1 MKKALFLLFILPLA
15 AFAQKDYKTHTVGP
29 KESLSSIG
37 RLYNINGREL
47 ANYNKIDYD
56 KGLSLGQVLKIPV
69 KDVNTDVVI
78 PPPPAKPVQETKI
91 VAAKP
96 GAAIYHTVEKKQ
108 TLYAVSKMY
117 NTTVDNIKKW
127 NSLSA
132 DGVSEGAKIIVG
144 YGAAAANNKTTN
156 LPETKLPENT
166 PEQKNIAVI
175 KQEGVIEKTPP
186 VVKQETKPEKKEEP
200 VKKTV
205 TPPANTNAANF
216 NGGIFKTDYT
226 EQAKTNHIITESGSG
241 GVFKSTSGWQDG
253 KYYCLH
259 NMATPGTI
267 IKITNNANGKSVYA
281 KVLDLMPDIKQNNNL
296 IISVSNAAAEMLGI
310 GEGKLDCTLNYSK

>member
-1 MKKALFLLFILPLA
+1 MKRAFFLLFILPLA

-69 KDVNTDVVI
+69 KDGNTDVVI
-78 PPPPAKPVQETKI
+78 PPPPVKPVQEAKA
-91 VAAKP
+91 VAVKT
-96 GAAIYHTVEKKQ
+96 GAAVYHTVEKKQ

-132 DGVSEGAKIIVG
+132 DALSEGAKIIVG
-144 YGAAAANNKTTN
+144 YGAAAANNKTTD
-156 LPETKLPENT
+156 LPETKLPENA
-166 PEQKNIAVI
+166 PEKQNI
-175 KQEGVIEKTPP
+175 GVIEQKGIAEKAPP
-186 VVKQETKPEKKEEP
+186 VVKQETKTEKKEDP

-205 TPPANTNAANF
+205 TSPVNNNTANF
-216 NGGIFKTDYT
+216 NGGVFKADYT

-296 IISVSNAAAEMLGI
+296 IISVSNAAAEVLGI